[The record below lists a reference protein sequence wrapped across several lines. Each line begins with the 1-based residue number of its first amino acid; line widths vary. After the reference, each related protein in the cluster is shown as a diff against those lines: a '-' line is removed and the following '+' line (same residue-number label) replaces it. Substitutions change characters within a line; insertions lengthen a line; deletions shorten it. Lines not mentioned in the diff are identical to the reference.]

1 MLAGFAIATLTGFAV
16 LASDVVGLLLLLT
29 IIPVFLVW
37 LYHASRNAEDSGYP
51 QRWSPGW
58 AIGGWFVPVIFLWF
72 PYQIVSDIWRA
83 GQPPERRA
91 RTPWPVVAWWTCW
104 LLAWVTGFQYTH
116 TARSVHIG
124 VDLYSTNGS
133 RLVLAIA
140 AILLILVVRN
150 VSTGSG
156 TGRPERDGGNR
167 VYPVACPR
175 YHIKQVNVDDVCHPL
190 WILER
195 LNRQGGPARVI
206 RVSRARPDLGM

>member
-16 LASDVVGLLLLLT
+16 FASDVVGLLLLLI

-72 PYQIVSDIWRA
+72 PYQVVSDIWRA
-83 GQPPERRA
+83 GQAPERRA

-133 RLVLAIA
+133 RLVLTIG
-140 AILLILVVRN
+140 AILLIRVVRN
-150 VSTGSG
+150 VST
-156 TGRPERDGGNR
+156 D
-167 VYPVACPR
+167 
-175 YHIKQVNVDDVCHPL
+175 PL
-190 WILER
+190 GD
-195 LNRQGGPARVI
+195 RQT
-206 RVSRARPDLGM
+206 RA